1 MENNNIQPKNPEID
15 PLTNDEF
22 VPDHEFDGIRE
33 LANRPPFW
41 LTFLFLITVLF
52 AYTYLINYHYFK
64 RSPNQ
69 AQEYAIAMAE
79 PEEEDE
85 STEASADAGPAV
97 AALDL
102 TVPLTDAS
110 NLSTGETI
118 YMTNCKVCHL
128 AKGEGQTGPNLTDEY
143 WIHGGSYED
152 IIKVVSNGVI
162 EKGMIPWKNQ
172 ISKKQIAQVSSY
184 ILTLQGTNPPNAK
197 APEGE
202 KYKP

>member
-1 MENNNIQPKNPEID
+1 MENNNIQAKQPEID

-52 AYTYLINYHYFK
+52 AYVYLINYHYFK

-69 AQEYAIAMAE
+69 EQEYALAMADPVE
-79 PEEEDE
+79 AVEEIE
-85 STEASADAGPAV
+85 DAGSSV
-97 AALDL
+97 VALDL

-110 NLSTGETI
+110 NLDIGKSI
-118 YMTNCKVCHL
+118 YMSNCKVCHL

-143 WIHGGSYED
+143 WIHGGSYDD
-152 IIKVVSNGVI
+152 IIKVVSDGVI

-184 ILTLQGTNPPNAK
+184 ILTLKGTNPPNAK